1 MEILGAP
8 DNGLDRFIV
17 IATTVTNGNGAW
29 SAIVPPGP
37 SRIIRAVYAGSASIL
52 PASGSVRTIVPAR
65 IRLISVAPQRVP
77 WGGTIR
83 IVGQLDGGYL
93 PPGGALVR
101 LRIGVGSAVTTYG
114 VKEHVTGRGRF
125 STTYT
130 FGLGDP
136 RVHQSYWFQIAS
148 LPMGNYPYAPAS
160 SRRMSVLVGGHP
172 HAARDT

>member
-1 MEILGAP
+1 
-8 DNGLDRFIV
+8 
-17 IATTVTNGNGAW
+17 
-29 SAIVPPGP
+29 
-37 SRIIRAVYAGSASIL
+37 
-52 PASGSVRTIVPAR
+52 
-65 IRLISVAPQRVP
+65 
-77 WGGTIR
+77 
-83 IVGQLDGGYL
+83 
-93 PPGGALVR
+93 
-101 LRIGVGSAVTTYG
+101 VGSAVTTYG